1 MFYFNNLNYNKGG
14 DVEMFKK
21 CLSFFVFAFVA
32 ICAYAGDVFAAGTGT
47 VDLQGVSVD
56 TASVLELAAIILVAI
71 GAIWGIKKLI
81 KLANRS

>member
-1 MFYFNNLNYNKGG
+1 ML
-14 DVEMFKK
+14 KK

-32 ICAYAGDVFAAGTGT
+32 ICAYAGNVFATGT
-47 VDLQGVSVD
+47 VDLTGVSVD

>member
-1 MFYFNNLNYNKGG
+1 MELL
-14 DVEMFKK
+14 KK
-21 CLSFFVFAFVA
+21 LKNALFLFVVTAMLVGA
-32 ICAYAGDVFAAGTGT
+32 ASSASYAAGSGT
-47 VDLQGVSVD
+47 VDLAGVSVD

>member
-1 MFYFNNLNYNKGG
+1 MGLL
-14 DVEMFKK
+14 KK
-21 CLSFFVFAFVA
+21 LKNALFLFVVTAMLVGA
-32 ICAYAGDVFAAGTGT
+32 ASSVSYAGTGT
-47 VDLQGVSVD
+47 VDLAGVSVD